1 MTASA
6 GSLIFQPMPQLRN
19 RVFRTLAATAFVALA
34 VPLTASA
41 QTHYYATGGVQY
53 TSTLLED
60 NIFEPID
67 VRAGI
72 GPLLTL
78 GASRPVGTQAQAG
91 LEVGL
96 ALTPLEA
103 REGGLTRD
111 LGSVTTLSALANL
124 SGRISGP
131 IGWRVG
137 IGIVS
142 YLGGSDAG
150 IFQDGNPTRLLVGG
164 GFDYR
169 RAAFT
174 GWDLMISARYD
185 HHRFTTETLDRRG
198 FANAHGVHR
207 ASVSAGL
214 ARRLR

>member
-1 MTASA
+1 M
-6 GSLIFQPMPQLRN
+6 RN
-19 RVFRTLAATAFVALA
+19 RVARSLAAAA
-34 VPLTASA
+34 VIAACLPAAAAA
-41 QTHYYATGGVQY
+41 QTTDYYARGGVQY

-60 NIFEPID
+60 DILDPID
-67 VRAGI
+67 VRGGL
-72 GPLLTL
+72 GPVLTV
-78 GASRPVGTQAQAG
+78 GVARPVGRQASAG
-91 LEVGL
+91 LEASF

-103 REGGLTRD
+103 REEGLTRD
-111 LGSVTTLSALANL
+111 LGTVRTLSALANL

-131 IGWRVG
+131 LGWRAGLGV
-137 IGIVS
+137 VA

-164 GFDYR
+164 GLDYR

-207 ASVSAGL
+207 VSLSAGL
-214 ARRLR
+214 SRGAR

>member
-1 MTASA
+1 
-6 GSLIFQPMPQLRN
+6 MPQLRN
-19 RVFRTLAATAFVALA
+19 RVARTLAAAALA
-34 VPLTASA
+34 ALALPAYASA
-41 QTHYYATGGVQY
+41 QTHYYASGGVQY

-67 VRAGI
+67 VRGGI
-72 GPLLTL
+72 GPRLTAGISRAV
-78 GASRPVGTQAQAG
+78 GAQASAG
-91 LEVGL
+91 LEA
-96 ALTPLEA
+96 ALSMTPLEA
-103 REGGLTRD
+103 REGGTTRD
-111 LGSVTTLSALANL
+111 LGSVTTFSALANL

-137 IGIVS
+137 LGVIS

-164 GFDYR
+164 GVDYR

-185 HHRFTTETLDRRG
+185 HHRFTTETLDQRG

-207 ASVSAGL
+207 ISLGVGL
-214 ARRLR
+214 ARGTR